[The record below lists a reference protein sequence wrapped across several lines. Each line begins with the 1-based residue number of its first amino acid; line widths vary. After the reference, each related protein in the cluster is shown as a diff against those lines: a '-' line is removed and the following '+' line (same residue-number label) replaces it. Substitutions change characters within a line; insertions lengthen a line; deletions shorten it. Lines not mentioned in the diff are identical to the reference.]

1 MPLLIY
7 FFSAMSNASFINLEL
22 LWQVSQNIKFNG
34 DGTCIPSVYDPE
46 YSFVCSN
53 SYYMEVKICFK
64 NITARTRSNVILTK
78 ICVDNWNY

>member
-1 MPLLIY
+1 
-7 FFSAMSNASFINLEL
+7 MSNTSFISLGL

-34 DGTCIPSVYDPE
+34 DGSCIHSVYDPE

-64 NITARTRSNVILTK
+64 NITARTHSNEIFTK
-78 ICVDNWNY
+78 ICVDN